1 MFRDRFLNW
10 TKIFDPF
17 TFTIGA
23 LLVHVKTMRV
33 DVKTSFGSFGR
44 RWDSNTHE
52 REFERELLARRAFN
66 ELQSRLPTAR

>member
-1 MFRDRFLNW
+1 MFRDRLLNW

-17 TFTIGA
+17 TFTIGT
-23 LLVHVKTMRV
+23 LLVHVKTMKV
-33 DVKTSFGSFGR
+33 DVKTGFGR

-52 REFERELLARRAFN
+52 REFERELMARRAFN